1 MDFIPTAILG
11 DTIGPL
17 MMSGKNKIRGAQV
30 ARWEKVSQWRP
41 RTTVARCR
49 TLCGGSF
56 SLADVL
62 PSPGLAAIGRLH
74 DGAAVAHDP

>member
-30 ARWEKVSQWRP
+30 AKVGEGEPMASEDNSRSLPHLMRWRFFVSGRLA
-41 RTTVARCR
+41 VAR
-49 TLCGGSF
+49 F
-56 SLADVL
+56 
-62 PSPGLAAIGRLH
+62 GRH
-74 DGAAVAHDP
+74 RSTA